1 VDEFY
6 TLDNHEGIQLI
17 SYFKDLNF
25 GSTAIFWLGFLSG
38 VLVAWIFSRLI
49 IYIPAVIRD
58 LRKKIGGVREN
69 FSISSEVRLR
79 TDIYRY
85 AQKQHIA
92 STLFSLDEIAIIP
105 KVLTPL
111 MQAPQLI
118 EIPPTDSVS
127 LTIPYIPDWPEMAA
141 VYNGSTMTLIEALQG
156 GANILLAGHPGCGK
170 SFALAWLA
178 SCMARNAAGLGTL
191 GDILPIYIQATE
203 VLHQLHLVEKDE
215 NNSDDATTGDA
226 SHGSPQSISN
236 VRIAENP
243 IEILINSIMIYTTPL
258 TATRLSGIIHSALE
272 KQRALLIIDRL
283 DELPPHQ
290 AKAITA
296 FIISMQQKYPK
307 LRFVVATSYDN
318 LAGLPAIGFRVLG
331 MAGWNDY
338 DRAAF
343 LEQWSRQWTKWI
355 TPLEKNQYKK
365 INIDYLNSWLKV
377 NNTTLKPLEYAL
389 KVWAA
394 FSGDIVGSD
403 GPSAI
408 ETHIRRLIHDVPKS
422 RSGLERF
429 AFQLLSKAATSS
441 DIKESERFMSDLDA
455 EEESPESETN
465 HSTAPDQ
472 SQPTQSTSIKGI
484 SGVETLI
491 DNGLL
496 ISYPGSHFGFSH
508 PIYYGYLAAS
518 ALSNAPDAIKQLQN
532 QPSWTVRTLAMYYL
546 ARVGDVTPLI
556 NNLLQDDD
564 ILHTNHLLISRW
576 LQIAPKN
583 RAWRSTI
590 LRTLTSILQKEKD
603 TYCLAA
609 KIISAMAFSGDNGIS
624 IYFRQ
629 LLKSDHPVLKQLAAL
644 GCGIIGDKKSIE
656 DLNSLL
662 QDQSPSLRR
671 AASLALAAIADKV
684 SLEILASS
692 LLNGDEQMRRC
703 AAEALANNP
712 KEGHPALQ
720 EGSSMD
726 DLMVRRAVVFGLMRI
741 NLPWATKIVEN
752 LQLEDNEWVVRN
764 AAIQAFDELKR
775 KKEYAPKPSVDLTE
789 STWLIEYAEKN
800 GTTVAPGKPAEDLAI
815 KALANG
821 THDEIINVLQHIVER
836 CDAEKSEFVY
846 SAYINNTGEIKDFA
860 YYVLWLM
867 MIAGIK
873 IPLTV
878 KYDIK

>member
-1 VDEFY
+1 
-6 TLDNHEGIQLI
+6 LI
-17 SYFKDLNF
+17 SFFKNLNF
-25 GSTAIFWLGFLSG
+25 STTAIFWLGFLSG

-49 IYIPAVIRD
+49 VYIPAVIRD
-58 LRKKIGGVREN
+58 LRKKFVGVREN

-92 STLFSLDEIAIIP
+92 SSLFSLDEIAIIP

-111 MQAPQLI
+111 IQAPQFI

-127 LTIPYIPDWPEMAA
+127 LTIPYTPDWPEMAA

-156 GANILLAGHPGCGK
+156 GANILLGGHPGCGK

-178 SCMARNAAGLGTL
+178 SVMARNTAGLGVL
-191 GDILPIYIQATE
+191 EDVLPIFIQATE
-203 VLHQLHLVEKDE
+203 VLHQLHLVEKEE
-215 NNSDDATTGDA
+215 NKSDHETIGDA
-226 SHGSPQSISN
+226 SHRFAQATSK
-236 VRIAENP
+236 VRISEDP
-243 IEILINSIMIYTTPL
+243 VEILINSIMSYSSPL
-258 TATRLSGIIHSALE
+258 TTTRLSGIIHSALE
-272 KQRALLIIDRL
+272 KQRALLIIDKV
-283 DELPPHQ
+283 DELPQHQ

-296 FIISMQQKYPK
+296 FIITIQQKYPK
-307 LRFVVATSYDN
+307 LQFLVAASYDN
-318 LAGLPAIGFRVLG
+318 LAGLPAIGFRLLG
-331 MAGWNDY
+331 MAAWNDY
-338 DRAAF
+338 DRSAF
-343 LEQWSRQWTKWI
+343 LERWSRQWTKWI
-355 TPLEKNQYKK
+355 TPLEKNRSNN
-365 INIDYLNSWLKV
+365 INIYYLNSWLRV

-408 ETHIRRLIHDVPKS
+408 ETHIKRLIHDVPRS
-422 RSGLERF
+422 RTGLERF
-429 AFQLLSKAATSS
+429 ALQLLSNTAISS
-441 DIKESERFMSDLDA
+441 DIKESERFMEELDT
-455 EEESPESETN
+455 EEEPSEPETN
-465 HSTAPDQ
+465 HETTPDQ
-472 SQPTQSTSIKGI
+472 SQPTRTTSIKGI
-484 SGVETLI
+484 SGIETLI

-508 PIYYGYLAAS
+508 PIFYGYFAAD
-518 ALSNAPDAIKQLQN
+518 ALSNATDLISQLQN
-532 QPSWTVRTLAMYYL
+532 QPSWTIRTLALYYL
-546 ARVGDVTPLI
+546 ARVGDITPLI

-603 TYCLAA
+603 TYCLSA

-629 LLKSDHPVLKQLAAL
+629 LLNSDHPILKQLAAL

-671 AASLALAAIADKV
+671 AASLALAAIGDKT

-741 NLPWATKIVEN
+741 SLPWATKIVEN

-775 KKEYAPKPSVDLTE
+775 KKEYAPKSSIDLTE
-789 STWLIEYAEKN
+789 SAWLIEYAEKN
-800 GTTVAPGKPAEDLAI
+800 GTSVAPGKSAEDLVAN
-815 KALANG
+815 ALANG
-821 THDEIINVLQHIVER
+821 THDEILNSLQHIVER
-836 CDAEKSEFVY
+836 CDAEKAELVY